1 MDVRM
6 KLSVSAYRA
15 HASAHKKILSS
26 GYHSQLNYGSTGAA
40 AASSSSS
47 GATATGLYTVSVLVH
62 GVHGV
67 HDAHDVR
74 DVPESLAPPHP
85 ANAALLHFRTEQ
97 SDFDSDFGFPEG
109 QSLSLLGSSCFS
121 YVFPVTLQE
130 TMVCSM
136 PPFEVLS
143 NFCFPC
149 YEL

>member
-1 MDVRM
+1 MHPHTR
-6 KLSVSAYRA
+6 R
-15 HASAHKKILSS
+15 SS
-26 GYHSQLNYGSTGAA
+26 PAAITHSSTTAA
-40 AASSSSS
+40 LERQRHPPRRR

-121 YVFPVTLQE
+121 YVFQVTLQE
-130 TMVCSM
+130 TVMCSM